1 MQNVLFW
8 SGGKDSFLARHFIAS
23 EQQDLILLTTY
34 DEDESVVPYQNIPI
48 SYIRKQAVALG
59 HPLVLVPLPHPC
71 LNEIYLE
78 RVIAAIG
85 TIPFEIDSLVFGDWH
100 LKDIRKWR
108 EDEFST
114 RGLRCKFP
122 IWRKSVEELLKIL
135 ENLDYKIVINSVGD
149 SFKDDIT
156 PGMVYN
162 REFIRNLP
170 AAIDPMG
177 ENGEFHTRV
186 VV

>member
-1 MQNVLFW
+1 MHNVLFW
-8 SGGKDSFLARHFIAS
+8 SGGKDSFLARHFFTS

-34 DEDESVVPYQNIPI
+34 DEEESVVPYQNIPL
-48 SYIRKQAVALG
+48 SYIRKQSVALG
-59 HPLVLVPLPHPC
+59 HPLVSVPLPHPC
-71 LNEIYLE
+71 SNEIYLE
-78 RVIAAIG
+78 RVIAAI
-85 TIPFEIDSLVFGDWH
+85 TAIPFEIDSLVFGDWH
-100 LKDIRKWR
+100 LEDIRNWR
-108 EDEFST
+108 EAVFRA

-122 IWRKSVEELLKIL
+122 IWRKSVEELLRIL
-135 ENLDYKIVINSVGD
+135 EKTDYTVVINSVDD
-149 SFKDDIT
+149 SFKDDII
-156 PGMVYN
+156 PGEVYN